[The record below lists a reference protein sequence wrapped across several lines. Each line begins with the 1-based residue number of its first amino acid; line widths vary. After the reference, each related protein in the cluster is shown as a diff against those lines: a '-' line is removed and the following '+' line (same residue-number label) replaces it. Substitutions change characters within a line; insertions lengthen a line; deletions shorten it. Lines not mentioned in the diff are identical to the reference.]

1 MKGDESSKE
10 RGMEI
15 LKGCFIFGILLS
27 LAPSIVSFLTNQ
39 DVSNLSTNPS
49 LPSGLGAMLEKIISM
64 IQTLGAVIILFGLIY
79 GGYQYAKSNNIIIN
93 FVATVFSF
101 IIANALNV
109 LSSSLLY
116 SMALFLDFYSTR
128 AFIDR
133 GEVEGNPIMRWLLSK
148 FSIFKSS
155 ILIILLWELPSLF
168 ILALDLSIFIN
179 LYFSFTMAFTIF
191 AVLHLVAFIKN
202 RC

>member
-39 DVSNLSTNPS
+39 DISNLSTNPS

-64 IQTLGAVIILFGLIY
+64 IQTLGAVVILLGLIY
-79 GGYQYAKSNNIIIN
+79 GGYQYAKRKDLMIN
-93 FVATVFSF
+93 LMS
-101 IIANALNV
+101 V
-109 LSSSLLY
+109 LSSFTIANFLNFFHSLALY
-116 SMALFLDFYSTR
+116 LTALISDVYSTK

-133 GEVEGNPIMRWLLSK
+133 GEIEGNPIMKRLLSK
-148 FSIFKSS
+148 FDVVKSS
-155 ILIILLWELPSLF
+155 ILAILFWELPSLF
-168 ILALDLSIFIN
+168 FLALDLSIYTNFERS
-179 LYFSFTMAFTIF
+179 LTMTFTTF
-191 AVLHLVAFIKN
+191 ALSHAIASIKN
-202 RC
+202 WC